1 MSRAAEP
8 AGQATYDILKR
19 YTVLQF
25 TGQADFWHPTGMSWY
40 AWGRDH
46 AVSAESVFMVT

>member
-1 MSRAAEP
+1 VV
-8 AGQATYDILKR
+8 
-19 YTVLQF
+19 TVLQF
-25 TGQADFWHPTGMSWY
+25 TGQADFWHCAGMSWY